1 MIALKLFGVGLAIYG
16 AYGVWVGEVYTTY
29 NGETRL
35 LTKENDRLEFWGITL
50 SYIFVGCL
58 IFVLVENKFG

>member
-1 MIALKLFGVGLAIYG
+1 MLILKLFGVGLAVYG
-16 AYGVWVGEVYTTY
+16 AYGVWAGEVYTTY

-35 LTKENDRLEFWGITL
+35 LTKENDRFEFWGITL

>member
-1 MIALKLFGVGLAIYG
+1 MFILKLFGVGLAIYG
-16 AYGVWVGEVYTTY
+16 AYGIWVGEVYTTY
-29 NGETRL
+29 NGETKL

-58 IFVLVENKFG
+58 IFVLVKNKFG